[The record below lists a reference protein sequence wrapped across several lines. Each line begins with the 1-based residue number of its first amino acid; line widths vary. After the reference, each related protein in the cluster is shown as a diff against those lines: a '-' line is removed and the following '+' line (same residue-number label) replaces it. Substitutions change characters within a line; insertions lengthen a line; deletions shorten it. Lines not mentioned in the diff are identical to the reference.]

1 MAEPSHHHRCAGIR
15 LGTNSPDPG
24 SALRPCSKTRLC
36 TDKLVI
42 FTMMLLL
49 IKYLYSIDRKQ
60 DACKAKSEVIFLLL
74 ALVTPELMYVQ
85 SLSLHV
91 CFSHLSA
98 EGGTFFCAYLKERG
112 KKSEHFKNIGTLTW
126 WLSRLNNVWWQTAG
140 EQSYTKV
147 SITSVL
153 DF

>member
-49 IKYLYSIDRKQ
+49 SSICTLLTVSRMPVKLSLKSYS
-60 DACKAKSEVIFLLL
+60 CFWPYSFT
-74 ALVTPELMYVQ
+74 VTPELMYVQ

-98 EGGTFFCAYLKERG
+98 EGGTFFCAYLKGR
-112 KKSEHFKNIGTLTW
+112 KKEVRAFQKHWNLDLIISTQQCLTANCW
-126 WLSRLNNVWWQTAG
+126 W
-140 EQSYTKV
+140 TK
-147 SITSVL
+147 L
-153 DF
+153 H